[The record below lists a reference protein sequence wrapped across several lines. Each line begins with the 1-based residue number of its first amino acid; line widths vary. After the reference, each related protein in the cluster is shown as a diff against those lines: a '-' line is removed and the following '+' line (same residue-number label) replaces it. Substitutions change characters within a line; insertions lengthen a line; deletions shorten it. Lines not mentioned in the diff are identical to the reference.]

1 MTQDQPMIL
10 RPATPADAP
19 ALATFALHAF
29 NAAFAHLYRPEDL
42 AAFIRDWRT
51 PEVYLQKI
59 ADPATRVQLA
69 EIDGQL
75 AAYCIV
81 QRGVVLDDQ
90 PKPHPLRPVFLN
102 QLYCAGGM
110 SGRGLGAAL
119 MDWAI
124 SQAREWQADAMSLS
138 VYSENFGAQR
148 FYQRYGFVKVAD
160 TDFWVGQQRDAEF
173 LLELRL

>member
-1 MTQDQPMIL
+1 MKL
-10 RPATPADAP
+10 RPATPADAA
-19 ALATFALHAF
+19 ALAEFARDAF

-42 AAFIRDWRT
+42 AAFIAEWRT
-51 PEVYLQKI
+51 PERYLGYI
-59 ADPATRVQLA
+59 TDPATRVQLA
-69 EIDGQL
+69 EVDGQL

-81 QRGVVLDDQ
+81 VRGVLLDDH
-90 PKPHPLRPVFLN
+90 PEPHPARPVFLN

-119 MDWAI
+119 MDWAMA
-124 SQAREWQADAMSLS
+124 QAREWEADAVSLS

-148 FYQRYGFVKVAD
+148 FYQRYGFAKVAD

-173 LLELRL
+173 LFELRL

>member
-1 MTQDQPMIL
+1 MIL
-10 RPATPADAP
+10 RPATPADAA
-19 ALATFALHAF
+19 ALADFARDAF

-42 AAFIRDWRT
+42 AAFIAEWRT
-51 PEVYLQKI
+51 PERYLRYI
-59 ADPATRVQLA
+59 TDPATRVQLA
-69 EIDGQL
+69 EVDGQL

-81 QRGVVLDDQ
+81 VRGVLLDDH
-90 PKPHPLRPVFLN
+90 PEPHPVRPVFLN

-119 MDWAI
+119 MDWAMA
-124 SQAREWQADAMSLS
+124 QAREWDADAVSLS

-148 FYQRYGFVKVAD
+148 FYQRYGFAKVAD

-173 LLELRL
+173 LYELRL